1 MDKHD
6 PIETNTRGS
15 NMPPDIQQTKSD
27 EITDALKRLADI
39 SSAYQPQG
47 KILQSSIFVR
57 VREGQSIRV
66 GQNQEDDDELSSP
79 TVSCV
84 SFTDDDDDFSLA
96 STQELLAHAKR
107 RSTIETFTTDSDDI
121 SMSSI
126 NTYALKRISDLKK
139 RLEIQENTKL
149 ELLHQCMRLETE
161 LEKVDRNVAT
171 TRMLKVENI
180 QLREHS
186 AKTEKNLMNEM
197 SKISNEM
204 KEKEEEYKKQ
214 LNERD
219 KKIAELEEDLK
230 LLQITKNV
238 DPPSVITVRCKNS

>member
-6 PIETNTRGS
+6 PIETSTKGS
-15 NMPPDIQQTKSD
+15 NMAPDIQQTKSD

-39 SSAYQPQG
+39 SSVYQPQG

-66 GQNQEDDDELSSP
+66 GQNGQDDDELSSP

-96 STQELLAHAKR
+96 STIELLAQAKR
-107 RSTIETFTTDSDDI
+107 RGPLETFTTDSDDL
-121 SMSSI
+121 STSSI
-126 NTYALKRISDLKK
+126 NTYALKRIADLKK
-139 RLEIQENTKL
+139 KLEIQENTKL
-149 ELLHQCMRLETE
+149 ELLNQCMRLETE

-171 TRMLKVENI
+171 TRMLKSENI
-180 QLREHS
+180 KLREHS
-186 AKTEKNLMNEM
+186 ATIERNLMNEM
-197 SKISNEM
+197 SIMNKEM
-204 KEKEEEYKKQ
+204 KEREEEYKKQ

-219 KKIAELEEDLK
+219 KKIAQLEEDLE
-230 LLQITKNV
+230 LLQITKNI